1 MPDLDQERLAVLRQM
16 TNEQRARVE
25 RLVLEAEVAVA
36 QAERVTAVLH

>member
-1 MPDLDQERLAVLRQM
+1 MPDLDQELLAVLRQM